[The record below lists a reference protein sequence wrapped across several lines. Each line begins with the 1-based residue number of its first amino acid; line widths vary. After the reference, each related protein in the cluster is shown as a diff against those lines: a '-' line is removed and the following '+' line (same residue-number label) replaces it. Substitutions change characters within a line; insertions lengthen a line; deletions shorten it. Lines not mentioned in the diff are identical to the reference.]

1 MKFINKNCKIKIET
15 EIKTRENQNQQQQ
28 WIHQPVLNAN
38 HSKTHT
44 NTHSIHKYTHFFVAS
59 ENEQHTC
66 RSTTDNRPPTHFLCP
81 YPQSD
86 SGNENNIRLLEHWP
100 SNTVDCRLWHRRR
113 DKAESGHD
121 YGERYLF
128 LNEIR
133 FFLSHFL
140 SDLCFGFNFI

>member
-1 MKFINKNCKIKIET
+1 MQITVKHTQTHTPFTN
-15 EIKTRENQNQQQQ
+15 TRIFLWRVKMSSTHAGQQQ
-28 WIHQPVLNAN
+28 
-38 HSKTHT
+38 
-44 NTHSIHKYTHFFVAS
+44 
-59 ENEQHTC
+59 
-66 RSTTDNRPPTHFLCP
+66 TTEPPPPTHFLCP
-81 YPQSD
+81 CPQSD

-133 FFLSHFL
+133 FFCLTSCRIYVLDSILYKRKHFE
-140 SDLCFGFNFI
+140 

>member
-66 RSTTDNRPPTHFLCP
+66 RSTTDNRPPHTHISFVPVLKVILVTRIT
-81 YPQSD
+81 SD
-86 SGNENNIRLLEHWP
+86 CWNTGHQIP
-100 SNTVDCRLWHRRR
+100 SIAVCGT
-113 DKAESGHD
+113 
-121 YGERYLF
+121 GEGTKPNRVMIMANVTYF
-128 LNEIR
+128 
-133 FFLSHFL
+133 
-140 SDLCFGFNFI
+140 